1 MPTRASSTWGLKLKR
16 MENRKLRQIHQ
27 LLVEQVSQLYDISLL
42 RQQGQ
47 WKDKIESLRATADA
61 LQTQYPSGMKAWRM
75 HWDMQ
80 LFKALEQS
88 DYQSLLTD
96 HQTCGA
102 LVNQNNAHW
111 IALVKHKEQLWHVDS
126 CYFPWPM
133 REEDFR
139 ECLATYPSTFAVVQR
154 GHPGE

>member
-1 MPTRASSTWGLKLKR
+1 MLATVLENSTPAPWKL
-16 MENRKLRQIHQ
+16 
-27 LLVEQVSQLYDISLL
+27 
-42 RQQGQ
+42 
-47 WKDKIESLRATADA
+47 
-61 LQTQYPSGMKAWRM
+61 
-75 HWDMQ
+75 
-80 LFKALEQS
+80 LFRPLEQS

-126 CYFPWPM
+126 CYSPWPM

-154 GHPGE
+154 GHPGQ